1 VSLRQPFR
9 VAALVALLPWGG
21 AGIAGDDARP
31 LARLFPSEADVSA
44 ERPGLVRLR
53 LPAEVLEAC
62 RPDLSDLRLFDG
74 AGSEIAYLVEGGAGS
89 AGAFEQREVAE
100 AAVLDVRREEIDR
113 GSGLLPKRR
122 EAYVLAMPAS
132 QPRSGSWTLVVR
144 AAAHELVAAFEV
156 EGLGAAGESAA
167 FVDRD
172 SLFRLPSSGAERMR
186 LVLPAFSG
194 RRLRVALESEHA
206 TWLDP
211 AFRFESATELERGGT
226 IDVPLALL
234 SARSEGGR
242 TAVEIERPRGI
253 VPSLLRI
260 ATSTSAFDRH
270 VEVRD
275 VGPAARAE
283 PLGAGRIFRVAGLAP
298 VGVDELPLAPAA
310 GHSIRVVI
318 EDGDSP
324 PLAELAFE
332 AVVRQPALVFALE
345 PGDGAEPRAILR
357 FGGGRAH
364 RPRYDLSALAPRAGE
379 RLEGDRARAA
389 SLLHDPATVAPA
401 RLGPIR
407 TNPAFDGSPVLAFA
421 MRPGSE
427 IDRRT
432 FRYRRELVVPEAR
445 EGLSML
451 TLAPADLAVAGE
463 DLTDV
468 RVTDDDSRQ
477 WPYLLE
483 PRAVDALVPLAIR
496 GPERHGGESHYI
508 LRGEVAPL
516 AASELRLVIDG
527 DFFDREFRL
536 EADVGGES
544 RTLASG
550 RLSRPIGDE
559 TPVLVPLPGARAD
572 ELRLEVRDG
581 DDAPLPL
588 RSAQARVVLPVLYLT
603 APQGRYDLLLGA
615 PASERPRYELERVR
629 EVVLAVEAAP
639 IAAAALTENP
649 RFSRVARLGQPG
661 SARVWALWTVLLG
674 AAAALVVLTLRMAR
688 ARP

>member
-1 VSLRQPFR
+1 
-9 VAALVALLPWGG
+9 
-21 AGIAGDDARP
+21 
-31 LARLFPSEADVSA
+31 
-44 ERPGLVRLR
+44 
-53 LPAEVLEAC
+53 
-62 RPDLSDLRLFDG
+62 
-74 AGSEIAYLVEGGAGS
+74 
-89 AGAFEQREVAE
+89 
-100 AAVLDVRREEIDR
+100 
-113 GSGLLPKRR
+113 
-122 EAYVLAMPAS
+122 
-132 QPRSGSWTLVVR
+132 
-144 AAAHELVAAFEV
+144 
-156 EGLGAAGESAA
+156 
-167 FVDRD
+167 
-172 SLFRLPSSGAERMR
+172 
-186 LVLPAFSG
+186 
-194 RRLRVALESEHA
+194 
-206 TWLDP
+206 
-211 AFRFESATELERGGT
+211 
-226 IDVPLALL
+226 
-234 SARSEGGR
+234 
-242 TAVEIERPRGI
+242 
-253 VPSLLRI
+253 
-260 ATSTSAFDRH
+260 
-270 VEVRD
+270 
-275 VGPAARAE
+275 
-283 PLGAGRIFRVAGLAP
+283 
-298 VGVDELPLAPAA
+298 
-310 GHSIRVVI
+310 
-318 EDGDSP
+318 
-324 PLAELAFE
+324 
-332 AVVRQPALVFALE
+332 
-345 PGDGAEPRAILR
+345 
-357 FGGGRAH
+357 
-364 RPRYDLSALAPRAGE
+364 
-379 RLEGDRARAA
+379 
-389 SLLHDPATVAPA
+389 
-401 RLGPIR
+401 
-407 TNPAFDGSPVLAFA
+407 VLAFA